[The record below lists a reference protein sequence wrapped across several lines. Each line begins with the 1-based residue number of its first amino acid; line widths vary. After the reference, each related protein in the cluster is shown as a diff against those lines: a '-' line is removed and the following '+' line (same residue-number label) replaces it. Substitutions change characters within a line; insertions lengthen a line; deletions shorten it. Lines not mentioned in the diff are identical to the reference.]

1 MELTLRR
8 AVRTVAP
15 SGLPLLLSEAKA
27 QIQLPQGVTQSDELV
42 TSCIYSAW
50 EQWEADTHV
59 VLLTSTWAETW
70 DCWPELIELSN
81 RPVASISSV
90 GYVDSAG
97 ASQTLSSANYT
108 FDAYR
113 LKPAIFWKPN
123 VTLPTLDTTTTA
135 VNQVTVTYVAGY
147 GAAKDVPYLV
157 KQALKVLVSRF
168 YHERTDGDL
177 KDREL
182 HQQAYERIR
191 AKYERSSYP

>member
-1 MELTLRR
+1 MEMTLRR
-8 AVRTVAP
+8 PVRTVAP
-15 SGLPLLLSEAKA
+15 SGLPITLPEAKA
-27 QIQLPQGVTQSDELV
+27 QIQVAQGVTQDDEFVSD
-42 TSCIYSAW
+42 CIKSAW

-70 DCWPELIELSN
+70 DCWPELVELSN
-81 RPVASISSV
+81 RPVASVSSV
-90 GYVDSAG
+90 AYVDTAG
-97 ASQTLSSANYT
+97 ATQTLSSSNYT
-108 FDAYR
+108 FDANR

-147 GAAKDVPYLV
+147 GAAKDVPNLI
-157 KQALKVLVSRF
+157 KQALKVLLSRF

-177 KDREL
+177 RAMDL